1 MLSVLLSLFCK
12 CSERRFNF
20 PQGIT
25 VNQHWYQIIWCFRSN
40 VPLPT
45 IRGRGVCVCN
55 TTQMSGK
62 EIWWLP
68 QDFCEILGIFHVHF
82 CSFLVHFNIHVLFD
96 LSYSWLHRELI
107 TKSTNHAYN
116 CTHTFCLSL
125 CYKYVTVIKSSC
137 SSPSPSQVYSLP
149 TLLPYSG
156 TSLL

>member
-1 MLSVLLSLFCK
+1 MYYYLYFANAQREDSIFRKVSQSINIGIRLSGVLDQMFLCP
-12 CSERRFNF
+12 R
-20 PQGIT
+20 
-25 VNQHWYQIIWCFRSN
+25 
-40 VPLPT
+40 